1 MSSLSSGILYNFIY
15 FIYVFQIRPHIPEL
29 HNLQLQL
36 STSLDCDALSGDPL
50 GSVPQCLSTS
60 PTTIQVLNVY
70 STPRLDI
77 DNVPQNLPAALL
89 VGEDAMVSTES
100 EAEDSDIQIDV

>member
-1 MSSLSSGILYNFIY
+1 M
-15 FIYVFQIRPHIPEL
+15 
-29 HNLQLQL
+29 QLQL
-36 STSLDCDALSGDPL
+36 SAPLDCDSLATDPL
-50 GSVPQCLSTS
+50 ASVQQCLSTS

-100 EAEDSDIQIDV
+100 EADDSDIQIDV

>member
-1 MSSLSSGILYNFIY
+1 MFNLKDLLFDPKSLHFK
-15 FIYVFQIRPHIPEL
+15 FQIRPHIPEL
-29 HNLQLQL
+29 HNLQLQISTPL
-36 STSLDCDALSGDPL
+36 SCDNLSSDPL
-50 GSVPQCLSTS
+50 ESVQQYLSPS

-77 DNVPQNLPAALL
+77 DNVSQSLPAAIL
-89 VGEDAMVSTES
+89 VGEDAMASTGS

>member
-1 MSSLSSGILYNFIY
+1 M
-15 FIYVFQIRPHIPEL
+15 
-29 HNLQLQL
+29 
-36 STSLDCDALSGDPL
+36 TADPL
-50 GSVPQCLSTS
+50 GSVQQCLSTS

-100 EAEDSDIQIDV
+100 EADDSDIQIDV

>member
-1 MSSLSSGILYNFIY
+1 M
-15 FIYVFQIRPHIPEL
+15 
-29 HNLQLQL
+29 
-36 STSLDCDALSGDPL
+36 DCDALNSDPL
-50 GSVPQCLSTS
+50 ESVSQCLSTS

-89 VGEDAMVSTES
+89 VGEDAMISTES
-100 EAEDSDIQIDV
+100 EAEDSDIQIDVWQFKWHYQMSYII

>member
-1 MSSLSSGILYNFIY
+1 M
-15 FIYVFQIRPHIPEL
+15 
-29 HNLQLQL
+29 QL
-36 STSLDCDALSGDPL
+36 STSLDCDTLTADPL
-50 GSVPQCLSTS
+50 ASVPQCLSTS
-60 PTTIQVLNVY
+60 PTIQVLNVY

-77 DNVPQNLPAALL
+77 DHVPQTLPAALL

>member
-1 MSSLSSGILYNFIY
+1 M
-15 FIYVFQIRPHIPEL
+15 
-29 HNLQLQL
+29 QL
-36 STSLDCDALSGDPL
+36 STSLDCDALTGDPL

-100 EAEDSDIQIDV
+100 EAEDSDIQIDVWQSI

>member
-1 MSSLSSGILYNFIY
+1 MIIY
-15 FIYVFQIRPHIPEL
+15 SFLFKFQIRPHIPEL

-36 STSLDCDALSGDPL
+36 STPISCDDLSVDPL
-50 GSVPQCLSTS
+50 GSASECISPS

-89 VGEDAMVSTES
+89 VGEDAMASTGS

>member
-1 MSSLSSGILYNFIY
+1 M
-15 FIYVFQIRPHIPEL
+15 
-29 HNLQLQL
+29 
-36 STSLDCDALSGDPL
+36 STSLDCDTLNGDPL
-50 GSVPQCLSTS
+50 GTVPTQCLSTS

-89 VGEDAMVSTES
+89 VGEDTIVSTES

>member
-1 MSSLSSGILYNFIY
+1 MDC
-15 FIYVFQIRPHIPEL
+15 EL
-29 HNLQLQL
+29 
-36 STSLDCDALSGDPL
+36 AGDPL
-50 GSVPQCLSTS
+50 GPVQQCLSTS